1 MLSPFLYRRLP
12 TTLQSVACSLEGRHR
27 SRRLRTP
34 EAIRIFQAVAARR
47 NLAAEKLAAVRDERL
62 RTFVRHAFRTVPFY
76 ERLAASLRLNPEA
89 IRSFD
94 DLQLLPILT
103 PAQVRA
109 RPADFISRAVA
120 KSACVPERRL
130 DAAGAA
136 AALPM
141 SRSAAIE
148 AVAMQRRFQVA
159 HGIEQGTWSCYFGG
173 QNVVPRGQSRPPFWR
188 TNYAERRIIFSPYHL
203 SEQTVE
209 AYVDALNLYQCPWL
223 QGHPR
228 VLGNLS
234 ELVTAAGLTIDYPL
248 RWITTHAET
257 LLGIQRRAIRRA
269 FGLSPRIN
277 YAAPCGL
284 ATIMEEPGGR
294 LLVNEDHAAVEFLES
309 AVDGTCRIVGTN
321 FSNLAA
327 PLLRYDTGDTVTVS
341 NRFVQNH
348 LPREVTSC
356 MGVSTDQIVLPS
368 GVRIGRLERMFDD
381 LAAVRAFLIVQH
393 SDLTIDLDIWTA
405 PGFCVE
411 DDVAVRDRVD
421 ARFGAAQ
428 WVINYRGD
436 EPMIVRGKLQVLISE
451 AEQLSRA
458 VVQPK
463 DEIVVVE

>member
-1 MLSPFLYRRLP
+1 M
-12 TTLQSVACSLEGRHR
+12 QSVACSLEGR
-27 SRRLRTP
+27 RRNRFLRTP
-34 EAIRIFQAVAARR
+34 QATRVFQAAAARR
-47 NLAAEKLAAVRDERL
+47 YLAADELAAVRDERL
-62 RTFVRHAFRTVPFY
+62 RNFVRHAFRTVPFY
-76 ERLAASLRLNPEA
+76 ERLAASMRLDPEA
-89 IRSFD
+89 IRCFD

-103 PAQVRA
+103 AAEVRD

-120 KSACVPERRL
+120 KSACVPERRRH
-130 DAAGAA
+130 AGGAA

-148 AVAMQRRFQVA
+148 AVAMQWRFQVA
-159 HGIEQGTWSCYFGG
+159 NGIEPGTWSCYFGG
-173 QNVVPRGQSRPPFWR
+173 RNVVPRGQSRPPFWR

-209 AYVDALNLYQCPWL
+209 AYVDAFNQYQCPWL
-223 QGHPR
+223 HGHPH

-269 FGLSPRIN
+269 FGLSPRIS

-309 AVDGTCRIVGTN
+309 GVDDTRRIVGTN
-321 FSNLAA
+321 LSNLAA

-341 NRFVQNH
+341 SRLVQSH

-356 MGVSTDQIVLPS
+356 TGASTDRIVLPS

-381 LAAVRAFLIVQH
+381 LVAVRTFLIVQH
-393 SDLTIDLDIWTA
+393 ADLTIDIDIWTA
-405 PGFCVE
+405 PGFCLD
-411 DDVAVRDRVD
+411 DDVAIRDRVA
-421 ARFGAAQ
+421 ARFGDAR
-428 WVINYRGD
+428 WLINYRGE
-436 EPMIVRGKLQVLISE
+436 EPMIVQRKLQVLISE
-451 AEQLSRA
+451 AEQPSRA
-458 VVQPK
+458 VVQPE
-463 DEIVVVE
+463 DDIVVVE

>member
-1 MLSPFLYRRLP
+1 MLAPFLYRRLP
-12 TTLQSVACSLEGRHR
+12 TALQSVACSVEGR
-27 SRRLRTP
+27 RRNRYLRTP
-34 EAIRIFQAVAARR
+34 EATRVFQAAVARR
-47 NLAAEKLAAVRDERL
+47 NLAADELAAVRDERL
-62 RTFVRHAFRTVPFY
+62 RYFVRHAFRTVPFY

-103 PAQVRA
+103 AADLQA

-120 KSACVPERRL
+120 KSACLPQRRL
-130 DAAGAA
+130 NADGAA

-148 AVAMQRRFQVA
+148 AVAMQWRFQVA

-188 TNYAERRIIFSPYHL
+188 TNYPERRIIFSPYHL

-209 AYVDALNLYQCPWL
+209 AYVDALNHYQCPWL
-223 QGHPR
+223 HGQPH

-248 RWITTHAET
+248 RWITTHGET
-257 LLGIQRRAIRRA
+257 LLGTQRRAIRRA
-269 FGLSPRIN
+269 FGLSPRIS

-309 AVDGTCRIVGTN
+309 AVDGIRRIVGTN
-321 FSNLAA
+321 LSNLAA

-341 NRFVQNH
+341 NRLVQRH
-348 LPREVTSC
+348 LPREVTSLT
-356 MGVSTDQIVLPS
+356 GYSRDLIVLPS

-381 LAAVRAFLIVQH
+381 LIAVRTFLIVQH
-393 SDLTIDLDIWTA
+393 ADLSIDIDIWTA
-405 PGFCVE
+405 PGFSLE
-411 DDVAVRDRVD
+411 DDVAVKDRVA
-421 ARFGAAQ
+421 ARFGDAR
-428 WVINYRGD
+428 WLINYRGD

-451 AEQLSRA
+451 AAQPSRA
-458 VVQPK
+458 VVQPE
-463 DEIVVVE
+463 DDIVVLE